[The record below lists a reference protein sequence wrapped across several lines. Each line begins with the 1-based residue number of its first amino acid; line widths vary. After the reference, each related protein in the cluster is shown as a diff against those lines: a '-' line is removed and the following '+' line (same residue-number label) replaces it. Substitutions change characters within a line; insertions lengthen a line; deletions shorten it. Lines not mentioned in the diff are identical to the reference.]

1 MPVPRR
7 LLQRLTVLSSYP
19 NHWAVIDVVKEVDIA
34 VVVLDTFRRK
44 LRDQPLTP
52 DDLETLSNVFRFNV
66 LGSRGAFWHAGLRVF
81 RHGTPSTLRQRTECL
96 SVIVPLSY
104 GELHYGLDK
113 SSPEYGTLHYGEAW
127 LIESKPGK
135 PLQQIVVEDA
145 DAPVECLIVTFDSLD
160 LSSALANI

>member
-44 LRDQPLTP
+44 LRDQPLAP

-66 LGSRGAFWHAGLRVF
+66 LGSRGAFWHAGIRTFSSAV
-81 RHGTPSTLRQRTECL
+81 PSTLRQRTECL
-96 SVIVPLSY
+96 SVIVPLSD
-104 GELHYGLDK
+104 GVLHYGLDRN
-113 SSPEYGTLHYGEAW
+113 SPEYGSLHFGEAW
-127 LIESKPGK
+127 LIESKPSK
-135 PLQQIVVEDA
+135 PLQQIVVDPA

-160 LSSALANI
+160 LTSALANI